1 MTRASDNAATGWSPW
16 CGPARHAALGAADRP
31 RQNGQMA
38 SESFQIFNPRGG
50 RGTAP
55 RGLFLEAFEADRLE
69 VAGNRLIE
77 LAERRRVVKE

>member
-1 MTRASDNAATGWSPW
+1 MTRASDNAATAGRLRAQRATRS
-16 CGPARHAALGAADRP
+16 GGRPAA
-31 RQNGQMA
+31 QNGQMA
-38 SESFQIFNPRGG
+38 SESFQIFNKRGG
-50 RGTAP
+50 RGIAS